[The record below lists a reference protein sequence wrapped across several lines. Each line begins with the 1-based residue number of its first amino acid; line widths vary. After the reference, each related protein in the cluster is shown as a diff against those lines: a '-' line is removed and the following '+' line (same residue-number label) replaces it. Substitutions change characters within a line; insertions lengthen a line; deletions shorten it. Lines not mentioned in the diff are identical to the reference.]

1 MKWLELPAN
10 PSDENF
16 KAQNTDNQKE
26 ISNSNIEKMRRKKSI
41 VDEKILEE
49 LIEKVKKLRKRAK
62 EV

>member
-41 VDEKILEE
+41 IDEKILEE
-49 LIEKVKKLRKRAK
+49 LIQKVNKVRKSAKKL
-62 EV
+62 